1 MKETRICLFLL
12 FLVFFVL
19 KVTGFLAWS
28 WWWVT
33 APLWGP
39 LAVSALAACFA
50 LLMEGI
56 LYLTETPDQ
65 RKFRKA
71 RESIEA
77 YQRSLRR

>member
-1 MKETRICLFLL
+1 MQETRICLFLL

-19 KVTGFLAWS
+19 KVTAVLTWS

-39 LAVSALAACFA
+39 LAVSALAAGLA

-71 RESIEA
+71 RESLVA
-77 YQRSLRR
+77 YERSLRR